1 MSEKELTIITQDNS
15 HYIDSREVA
24 EIVGKRHDHL
34 IRDINNYIKTI
45 EKITAPNFGV
55 SEFFLVNTYKDSTG
69 RTLPCYLLTKMGC
82 EMVANKLTG
91 EKGVLFT
98 AMYVK
103 KFNDMENQERK
114 LIPAPT
120 TPQLKEYNKAANLIV
135 GVLKPANVPADKIA
149 VTVKHIYEL
158 SGITVLLDGMNK
170 NPGYSAMDIAR
181 ICGVLS
187 LNENPHYQA
196 VNAIITMLKINDG
209 HKTYVPRFYG
219 SDIKVSVRYDEHVI
233 NLVNEWLVRRDYP
246 DIIQHGMKKYQILY
260 EEC

>member
-1 MSEKELTIITQDNS
+1 MSEKELTIITQNNS

-103 KFNDMENQERK
+103 KFNDMERQERK
-114 LIPAPT
+114 SLPAPT

-135 GVLKPANVPADKIA
+135 GVLKSANVPADKIA

-158 SGITVLLDGMNK
+158 SGITILLDGMGK
-170 NPGYSAMDIAR
+170 KCGYSASDIAR

-187 LNENPHYQA
+187 QNEIPHYHA
-196 VNAIITMLKINDG
+196 MNALLKMLEIGDE

-219 SDIKVSVRYDEHVI
+219 SDIIVSVRYDDHVV
-233 NLVNEWLVRRDYP
+233 NLVREWLACHDYP
-246 DIIQHGMKKYQILY
+246 DIIQHGIKKYRILY

>member
-1 MSEKELTIITQDNS
+1 MSEKELTIITQNNS

-114 LIPAPT
+114 SLPAPT

-135 GVLKPANVPADKIA
+135 GVLKSANVPSDKIA

-158 SGITVLLDGMNK
+158 SGITVLLDGMSK
-170 NPGYSAMDIAR
+170 KRSYSTMDIAR

-196 VNAIITMLKINDG
+196 VNAIISILNIDEK
-209 HKTYVPRFYG
+209 HKMYIPYFYG
-219 SDIKVSVRYDEHVI
+219 SDIKIIIRYDNHVL
-233 NLVNEWLVRRDYP
+233 NLVREWLECCEYP
-246 DIIQHGMKKYQILY
+246 DIILHGKKKYQIFY
-260 EEC
+260 D